1 MKNYPSSWP
10 RAEITARNAARSAL
24 DCAARPSRD
33 VKVHVDL
40 EQFYS
45 EDPRRRHSEELEF
58 GRGWTDDNGRC
69 EVSWVEATGE
79 LYVMREPDADIHP
92 AKGGGFTED
101 PVDASQL
108 VVEVLGVVSGRG
120 AIESVMSGWESAM
133 HHDSLQWVRDRVA
146 NAAAE
151 MNDKPARPSSDLD
164 QY

>member
-1 MKNYPSSWP
+1 
-10 RAEITARNAARSAL
+10 
-24 DCAARPSRD
+24 
-33 VKVHVDL
+33 VDL

-58 GRGWTDDNGRC
+58 GRGWTDENGRC

-108 VVEVLGVVSGRG
+108 VVEVLGVVNGRG

-133 HHDSLQWVRDRVA
+133 HERDSLRWVRERVA
-146 NAAAE
+146 NAASE
-151 MNDKPARPSSDLD
+151 LNDKPARPSSDLD
-164 QY
+164 EY